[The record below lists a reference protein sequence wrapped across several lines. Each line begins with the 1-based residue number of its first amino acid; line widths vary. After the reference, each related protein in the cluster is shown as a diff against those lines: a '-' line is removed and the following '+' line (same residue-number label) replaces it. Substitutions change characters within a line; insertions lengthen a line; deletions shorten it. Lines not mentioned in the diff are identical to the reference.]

1 MFDVSHLT
9 SNHIGRFII
18 LEFGQYG
25 NNQADLRLV
34 TRLINMLARIVR
46 NRCSVLRFLPIL
58 SENYQ
63 KPVLLGFTKCDRVA
77 PLAAFLSNERIHH
90 IRNFSNDVDYEIDA
104 LKFEEVCEE
113 TLESLCEFFEDV
125 LENNLHL
132 KGTDVTYGV
141 CSVMF

>member
-1 MFDVSHLT
+1 
-9 SNHIGRFII
+9 
-18 LEFGQYG
+18 
-25 NNQADLRLV
+25 
-34 TRLINMLARIVR
+34 MLARIVR

-58 SENYQ
+58 SKNYQ
-63 KPVLLGFTKCDRVA
+63 KSILLSSKSDGVA
-77 PLAAFLSNERIHH
+77 PSTAFLSSEKIHH
-90 IRNFSNDVDYEIDA
+90 IRNFSDDVDYEIDA

-141 CSVMF
+141 CSVMFYI